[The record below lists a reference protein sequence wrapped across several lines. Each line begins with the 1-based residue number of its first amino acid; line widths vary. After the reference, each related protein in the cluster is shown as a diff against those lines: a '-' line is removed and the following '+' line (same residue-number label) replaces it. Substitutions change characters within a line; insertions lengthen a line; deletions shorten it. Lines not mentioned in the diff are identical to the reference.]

1 MKRRA
6 FITLLVGAAAWP
18 LAARAQQ
25 GAMPVIGFLHSGSP
39 KPYVNVVTAF
49 RKGLAESGYV
59 DGQNLAIEPRWAAE
73 RDAVAAHQIG
83 LHRRSSSVLNCEER
97 PPSSLR
103 ELDELI
109 TQKRY
114 RSRSEE
120 E

>member
-49 RKGLAESGYV
+49 RKGLADMPQASRTYRG
-59 DGQNLAIEPRWAAE
+59 DAHIRLLWGSAE
-73 RDAVAAHQIG
+73 RWNPGAVGTHALCDDLVSAP
-83 LHRRSSSVLNCEER
+83 C
-97 PPSSLR
+97 
-103 ELDELI
+103 
-109 TQKRY
+109 
-114 RSRSEE
+114 
-120 E
+120 